1 MKLQHPNVTTLTL
14 GALDTNCYLAWCPET
29 LEAVVI
35 DPADAGDTISEEI
48 LRLGLKPT
56 AILLTHGHFDHVLGL
71 LEVKL
76 NFDDIPIF
84 LHQADVFLI
93 KGAKKSAE
101 HWLHRQAD
109 PVPLPTN
116 FLKEGSTF
124 SFGNCTLQT
133 IETPGHTPGSVSFV
147 SEVSPDDIQIFCGDT
162 IFKNGVGR
170 TDFSYSSTV
179 ELEKSLKKLLE
190 YPATTLLLSGHGET
204 TTILAEQEN
213 LGFNN
218 TED

>member
-1 MKLQHPNVTTLTL
+1 MKFKHPTVTTLTL
-14 GALDTNCYLAWCPET
+14 GALDTNCYLAWCPDT
-29 LEAVVI
+29 LEAVII

-48 LRLGLKPT
+48 LRLGLQPT

-84 LHQADVFLI
+84 LHQADLFLI
-93 KGAKKSAE
+93 KGAKDSAE

-109 PVPLPTN
+109 PVPQPTN
-116 FLKEGSTF
+116 FLRAGSSF
-124 SFGNCTLQT
+124 SFGNCSLTT

-147 SEVSPDDIQIFCGDT
+147 STVAPDDVHIFCGDT

-170 TDFSYSSTV
+170 TDFSYSNTLD
-179 ELEKSLKKLLE
+179 LERSLKKLLE
-190 YPATTLLLSGHGET
+190 YPGNTQLLSGHGET
-204 TTILAEQEN
+204 TTVAAEQKN
-213 LGFNN
+213 LGFD
-218 TED
+218 E